1 MKFFSVD
8 NVVWR
13 SIAKLGQI
21 WVLDLIWLLCC
32 LPVVTIGAS
41 TTALIY
47 SCMKLHKDEG
57 HKR

>member
-32 LPVVTIGAS
+32 LPVVTIGG
-41 TTALIY
+41 IY
-47 SCMKLHKDEG
+47 NSSHLQLHEAA
-57 HKR
+57 